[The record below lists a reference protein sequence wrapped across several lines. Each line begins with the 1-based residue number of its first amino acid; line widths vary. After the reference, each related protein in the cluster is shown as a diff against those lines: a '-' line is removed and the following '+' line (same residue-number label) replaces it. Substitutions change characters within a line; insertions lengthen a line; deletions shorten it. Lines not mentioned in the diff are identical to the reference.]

1 MMRPRIVLLLLLIIS
16 TLTTVLGQTNPVVDS
31 VLSVQPVPNRQ
42 AWIDSVYNSLNT
54 NERIGQFFMV
64 AAYSNKDEAHAKE
77 IERLINE
84 YKIGGLIFMQGGPV
98 RQVNLT
104 NRYQA
109 LAKTK
114 LLIAIDGEWGVAM
127 RLKDS
132 TIAFPYQLTL
142 GAIQDNKLIE
152 KMGNE
157 VAKQCRRLGIH
168 VNFAPDVD
176 VNNNPKNP
184 VINFR
189 SFGEDIYNVADKGVA
204 YMKGMQ
210 DEGVMACAKHF
221 PGHGDTDTDSHLSLP
236 VINHNRQR
244 LDSLEMYPFKK
255 LIENGVGSVMAAH
268 LFIPAL
274 DSTPKLPTS
283 LSRKVIT
290 GILKEEM
297 GFKGL
302 VFSDALNMKGAAGSG
317 DPGKVCL
324 MAFLAGND
332 VLLFADDIPKSIE
345 LINTALKNGDI
356 SQAEFER
363 RCKLLLAAKYDAGL
377 YNWRPIS
384 TANLS
389 KELNTP
395 VAKQLI
401 QNLYANALTLAAN
414 KDGLLPFK
422 TLDKDSF
429 ASVSI
434 GATKQTKFQESLSLY
449 NRIDHFQISKAAD
462 AAGYQLLLGK
472 LGKYS
477 KVIVSFHDMSQY
489 ASKNY
494 GINQTSLNFLKD
506 LSAKTQVV
514 VVVFGNPYALKYFE
528 GQNWVLVAYEENNNT
543 EHLAAEVLFGARPVL
558 GKLPVSISKK
568 YTFGIGMT
576 TQPVGR
582 LQYTLPEAVGIASKD
597 LEKIDSIALQAIK
610 DGATPGCQILVVKD
624 GKVIYDKAFGYHT
637 YDTTQPV
644 LISDLYD
651 LASITKVAATT
662 IALMHQHDEN
672 KFFINRRL
680 GDFVPALEGQEL
692 GKAYARDILTHHAGL
707 KPFIPFYAH
716 TLKDTMF
723 AVCYRVNADSV
734 FCLKVN
740 NNLFMRL
747 DYKDTVMNAIYSTKL
762 NKNPSYVYSDL
773 GFMLMKEVV
782 ETQVNDNYPHF
793 LDTTFYAKLG
803 LPTMGYKPTERFP
816 LSRITPTEQDK
827 IYRKTLVHGF
837 VHDQGAA
844 MLGGVAGHAGL
855 FSSANDLAI
864 LFQMLLN
871 RGEYGGVRY
880 LSPTTVSEF
889 TKQWDNRSRRGLGFD
904 KPEPSG
910 HGGPT
915 SNMASKLTFGHSGFT
930 GTCVWA
936 DPENDLIYVFL
947 SNRVYPDADNRKLL
961 NNNVRTNIH
970 DVIYNAVRK
979 ANLNNVAMKQG
990 E

>member
-1 MMRPRIVLLLLLIIS
+1 MRTSIVLLLLLITS
-16 TLTTVLGQTNPVVDS
+16 TIATVCAQTNPVVDS
-31 VLSVQPVPNRQ
+31 AMGVQPVPNKQ
-42 AWIDSVYNSLNT
+42 AWVDSVYNSLNI

-77 IERLINE
+77 IERLIKE
-84 YKIGGLIFMQGGPV
+84 YKIGGLIFMQGGPAREIV
-98 RQVNLT
+98 LT

-109 LAKTK
+109 LAQTK

-142 GAIQDNKLIE
+142 GAIQNNKLIE
-152 KMGNE
+152 RMGVE

-168 VNFAPDVD
+168 VNFAPVVD

-189 SFGEDIYNVADKGVA
+189 SFGEDIGNVADKGVA

-210 DEGVMACAKHF
+210 NEGVMACAKHF
-221 PGHGDTDTDSHLSLP
+221 PGHGDTDSDSHLSLP
-236 VINHNRQR
+236 VINHNYHR

-255 LIENGVGSVMAAH
+255 LIENGVGSIMAAH

-274 DSTPKLPTS
+274 DSTPQMPTS
-283 LSRKVIT
+283 LSRKVVT
-290 GILKEEM
+290 GILKQQL

-302 VFSDALNMKGAAGSG
+302 VFSDALNMKGAAGAG
-317 DPGKVCL
+317 EPGEVCL

-345 LINTALKNGDI
+345 LIKKALKDGDI
-356 SQAEFER
+356 SEAEFES
-363 RCKLLLAAKYDAGL
+363 RCKLLLTAKYDAGL
-377 YNWRPIS
+377 YDWKPIS
-384 TANLS
+384 TKNLS
-389 KELNTP
+389 NELNTP

-401 QNLYANALTLAAN
+401 QELYANALTLAAN
-414 KDGLLPFK
+414 KDSMLPFK
-422 TLDKDSF
+422 TLHQDTF

-434 GATKQTKFQESLSLY
+434 GASKQTKFQESLSLY
-449 NRIDHFQISKAAD
+449 GRIDHYQISKTAD
-462 AAGYQLLLGK
+462 AAGYQTLKSK
-472 LGKYS
+472 LGNYS

-494 GINQTSLNFLKD
+494 GINQSSLNFLKQ
-506 LSAKTQVV
+506 LSATTQVV
-514 VVVFGNPYALKYFE
+514 VVVFGNPYSLKYFE
-528 GQNWVLVAYEENNNT
+528 GQDWVLVAYEENDNT
-543 EHLAAEVLFGARPVL
+543 QHLAAEVLFGARPAL
-558 GKLPVSISKK
+558 GKLPVTISAK
-568 YTFGIGMT
+568 YSYGIGMS

-582 LQYTLPEAVGIASKD
+582 LQYTLPEAVGIASID
-597 LEKIDSIALQAIK
+597 LEKIDSLALQAIN
-610 DGATPGCQILVVKD
+610 DRATPGCQILVVKD
-624 GKVIYDKAFGYHT
+624 GKVIYNKAFGHHT

-644 LISDLYD
+644 LTSDLYD

-662 IALMHQHDEN
+662 ISLMHQHDEN
-672 KFFINRRL
+672 KFFINRKL
-680 GDFVPALEGQEL
+680 AEFIPELEDHEL
-692 GKAYARDILTHHAGL
+692 GKAYARDVLTHHAGL
-707 KPFIPFYAH
+707 KPFIPFYAR
-716 TLKDTMF
+716 TLKDSVF
-723 AVCYRVNADSV
+723 AVCYRVNEDSV
-734 FCLKVN
+734 YCLKVTD
-740 NNLFMRL
+740 NLFMRM
-747 DYKDTVMNAIYSTKL
+747 DYRDTIINAIYSTKL
-762 NKNPSYVYSDL
+762 NRNPSYVYSDL

-782 ETQVNDNYPHF
+782 ESQVKDNYPHF

-816 LSRITPTEQDK
+816 LTRITPTENDK
-827 IYRKTLVHGF
+827 YYRNTLVHGY

-844 MLGGVAGHAGL
+844 MLGGIAGHAGL

-871 RGEYGGVRY
+871 RGEYAGVRY
-880 LSPTTVSEF
+880 LHPTTVSEF
-889 TKQWDNRSRRGLGFD
+889 TKQWDSRSRRALGFD
-904 KPEPSG
+904 KPEPTGS
-910 HGGPT
+910 GGPT
-915 SNMASKLTFGHSGFT
+915 SNLASKYTFGHSGFT

-947 SNRVYPDADNRKLL
+947 SNRVYPDAENRKLITG
-961 NNNVRTNIH
+961 NVRTNIH

-979 ANLNNVAMKQG
+979 ANSDNIAMKEHG

>member
-1 MMRPRIVLLLLLIIS
+1 MRIVLLLLLIMS
-16 TLTTVLGQTNPVVDS
+16 TLAPVAAQNNPVVDS
-31 VLSVQPVPNRQ
+31 ALSVQPVPNKQ
-42 AWIDSVYNSLNT
+42 AWIDSVYNSLNID
-54 NERIGQFFMV
+54 ERIGQFFMV

-77 IERLINE
+77 IERLIKE
-84 YKIGGLIFMQGGPV
+84 YKIGGLIFMQGGPG
-98 RQVNLT
+98 REIILT

-109 LAKTK
+109 LSKTK

-132 TIAFPYQLTL
+132 TLTFPYQLTL

-152 KMGNE
+152 RMGNE

-189 SFGEDIYNVADKGVA
+189 SFGEDIHNVADKGVA

-210 DEGVMACAKHF
+210 NEGVMACAKHF
-221 PGHGDTDTDSHLSLP
+221 PGHGDTDSDSHLSLP

-244 LDSLEMYPFKK
+244 LDSLEMYPFRK
-255 LIENGVGSVMAAH
+255 LVENGVGSVMAAH

-274 DSTPKLPTS
+274 DSTPKMPTS
-283 LSRKVIT
+283 LSRKVVT

-302 VFSDALNMKGAAGSG
+302 VFSDALNMKGAAGAG

-332 VLLFADDIPKSIE
+332 VLLFADDIPQSIE
-345 LINTALKNGDI
+345 LIKNALKNGDI
-356 SQAEFER
+356 SEAEFTQ

-377 YNWRPIS
+377 YNWRPIPL
-384 TANLS
+384 ANLQ

-395 VAKQLI
+395 VAEQLI
-401 QNLYANALTLAAN
+401 QDLYASALTLAAN
-414 KDGLLPFK
+414 KDGMLPFK

-449 NRIDHFQISKAAD
+449 NRFDHYQISKAAD
-462 AAGYQLLLGK
+462 AAGYQALLAK

-477 KVIVSFHDMSQY
+477 KVVVGFHDMSQY

-494 GINQTSLNFLKD
+494 GINQASLTFLKE

-514 VVVFGNPYALKYFE
+514 VVIFGNPYSLKYFE
-528 GQNWVLVAYEENNNT
+528 GQDWVLVAYEENSST
-543 EHLAAEVLFGARPVL
+543 QHLAAEILFGARPAL
-558 GKLPVSISKK
+558 GKLPVTISSK
-568 YTFGIGMT
+568 YAFGIGMNT
-576 TQPVGR
+576 NPVGR
-582 LQYTLPEAVGIASKD
+582 LQYTLPEAVGIASQD
-597 LEKIDSIALQAIK
+597 LDKIDSLALQAIK

-637 YDTTQPV
+637 YDTTSPV
-644 LISDLYD
+644 LTSDLYD

-662 IALMHQHDEN
+662 ISLMHQHDEN

-680 GDFVPALEGQEL
+680 SEFVPALEGQEL
-692 GKAYARDILTHHAGL
+692 GKAYARDVLTHHAGL
-707 KPFIPFYAH
+707 KPFIPFYAQ

-723 AVCYRVNADSV
+723 AICYRVNADSV
-734 FCLKVN
+734 YCLKVTD
-740 NNLFMRL
+740 NLFMRV
-747 DYKDTVMNAIYSTKL
+747 DYKDSIINTIYSTKL

-773 GFMLMKEVV
+773 GFILMKEVI
-782 ETQVNDNYPHF
+782 EDQVQDNYPHF

-816 LSRITPTEQDK
+816 LSRIAPTEYDK
-827 IYRKTLVHGF
+827 VYRKTLVHGF

-844 MLGGVAGHAGL
+844 MMGGVGGHAGL

-871 RGEYGGVRY
+871 RGEYAGVRY
-880 LSPTTVSEF
+880 FNPTTVSEF
-889 TKQWDNRSRRGLGFD
+889 TKQWDTRSRRGLGFD
-904 KPEPSG
+904 KPETSG
-910 HGGPT
+910 VGGPT
-915 SNMASKLTFGHSGFT
+915 SNMASKYTFGHSGFT

-936 DPENDLIYVFL
+936 DPESDLIYVFL

-961 NNNVRTNIH
+961 TNSVRTNIH
-970 DVIYNAVRK
+970 DVIYDAVRK
-979 ANLNNVAMKQG
+979 ANLDNVAMKQG